1 MTAAATSDYA
11 FPTGDKA
18 AEQLDA
24 LETVLDPLTTARLT
38 ELDVPAGARC
48 WEAGAGSGSIARWLA
63 DRVGPSGRVTA
74 TDTDTSRLHP
84 AGSLDIYEHDLR
96 HDSMPPG
103 GPFDVVHARLV
114 LVHLPQRREILH
126 RLIAAT
132 TPGGWLLIEEF
143 DCTVPLRVLHA
154 PDPGDA
160 ELFGCYVD
168 ALLAVL
174 RSRGADLGWAQ
185 QVHPLMIQAGLRHV
199 HTVTHAASWTGG
211 SPGCQLHHANSIQMA
226 GPLTAAGLTADDL
239 DRLRALMAD
248 AAFAAMSYQFVS
260 TRGQV
265 SKA

>member
-1 MTAAATSDYA
+1 MTATATSDYA

-38 ELDVPAGARC
+38 ELNIPPGARC
-48 WEAGAGSGSIARWLA
+48 WEAGAGGGSIARWLA
-63 DRVGPSGRVTA
+63 NRVRPSGRVVA
-74 TDTDTSRLHP
+74 TDTDISRLHP
-84 AGSLDIYEHDLR
+84 AGNLDVDEHDLR
-96 HDSMPPG
+96 DDHVPPG

-114 LVHLPQRREILH
+114 LLHLPQRREILH

-154 PDPGDA
+154 PGAGDA
-160 ELFGCYVD
+160 ELFGRYVD
-168 ALLAVL
+168 TLLVVL
-174 RSRGADLGWAQ
+174 HSRGADLDWAQ
-185 QVHPLMIQAGLRHV
+185 QIHPLMAQAGLRHV
-199 HTVTHAASWTGG
+199 HTMTHAESWTGG
-211 SPGCQLHHANSIQMA
+211 SPGCRLHHANSVQMER
-226 GPLTAAGLTADDL
+226 PLVELGLTADNL
-239 DRLRALMAD
+239 HRLRALMAD
-248 AAFAAMSYQFVS
+248 AGFEVMSYQLVS